1 MAFNNTNFNPTRL
14 AGQVLRE
21 LRMRLVVANIVNR
34 NYEGEIEGPEDTVDI
49 LELGSLTVGDYDP
62 SSGITVQTEP
72 TAETT
77 ALSMEQNKYFAFIAD
92 LADNAEAYA
101 EIFQQEGV
109 ADLLREAQKYVLGKY
124 TEAQNSNQV
133 AYDPANDDIE
143 EKIADAGENLDEE
156 EVPEDGRWIVL
167 PPTEVRAIEDKMSA
181 RDTPAGD
188 DAIRAGY
195 QGGFRGFD
203 VYKAPSNHFTTT
215 GTSPAYLH
223 AMYGHSIAIT
233 YADAVLNTRVQE
245 SERYFGQQVDGLHV
259 GGAKVVR
266 PEAAGDFRIKQ

>member
-1 MAFNNTNFNPTRL
+1 MAFNNTNFDPVRL
-14 AGQVLRE
+14 SGQVLRE

-34 NYEGEIEGPEDTVDI
+34 NYEGEIQGPEDSVDI
-49 LELGSLTVGDYDP
+49 LELGSLTVDDYDP
-62 SSGITVQTEP
+62 GTGISVQTEP
-72 TAETT
+72 TAESRV
-77 ALSMEQNKYFAFIAD
+77 LPMEQQKYFAFIAD

-101 EIFQQEGV
+101 NIFQDEGV

-124 TEAQNSNQV
+124 TDAKASNEV
-133 AYDPANDDIE
+133 TYDPSADDIE

-167 PPTEVRAIEDKMSA
+167 PPSEVRAIEDKMSA

-203 VYKAPSNHFTTT
+203 VYKAPSNHFTDT
-215 GTSPAYLH
+215 GTSPAYKH
-223 AMYGHSIAIT
+223 ALYGHTIGIT

-259 GGAKVVR
+259 GGAKVIR
-266 PEAAGDFRIKQ
+266 PEAVGDFRITQ

>member
-1 MAFNNTNFNPTRL
+1 MAFANTAFDPVRL
-14 AGQVLRE
+14 SGEVLRE
-21 LRMRLVVANIVNR
+21 LRMRLVVDNIVNR
-34 NYEGEIEGPEDTVDI
+34 NYEGEIEGPEDTVEI

-72 TAETT
+72 TAEGNQ
-77 ALSMEQNKYFAFIAD
+77 LPMEQVKYFAFIAD
-92 LADNAEAYA
+92 LADNAQAYA
-101 EIFQQEGV
+101 TIFQQEGV
-109 ADLLREAQKYVLGKY
+109 SNLLREAQKYVLGKY
-124 TEAQNSNQV
+124 TDALAGNQIT
-133 AYDPANDDIE
+133 YDPANDDIE
-143 EKIADAGENLDEE
+143 EKIADAGVKLDDE
-156 EVPEDGRWIVL
+156 EVPEEGRWIVL
-167 PPTEVRAIEDKMSA
+167 PPPEVRAIGDKMSA

-203 VYKAPSNHFTTT
+203 VYKAPSAHFTTT

-223 AMYGHSIAIT
+223 GMYGHPIAIT

-266 PEAAGDFRIKQ
+266 DEAVGDFRIKQ